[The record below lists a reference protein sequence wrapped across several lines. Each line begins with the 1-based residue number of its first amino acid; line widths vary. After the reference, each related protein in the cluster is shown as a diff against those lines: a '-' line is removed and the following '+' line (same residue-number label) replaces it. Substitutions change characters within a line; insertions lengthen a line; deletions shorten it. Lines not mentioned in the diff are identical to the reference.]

1 MRGAGSRRTG
11 GCSCTSS
18 AHRTGAYLFD
28 RNNRADWIAQH
39 FFTGGVMPS
48 HHLIRQYADLF
59 EVEKDWRW
67 SGAHYE
73 RTANDWLKNFDAN
86 RDVVDGHSRAG
97 LRCGAELWMRRWR
110 WFFLATAGL
119 FGHAGGTEWGVSH
132 YRLRAV

>member
-1 MRGAGSRRTG
+1 
-11 GCSCTSS
+11 
-18 AHRTGAYLFD
+18 
-28 RNNRADWIAQH
+28 
-39 FFTGGVMPS
+39 MPS

-59 EVEKDWRW
+59 EIEKDWRW

-86 RDVVDGHSRAG
+86 RDVVAG
-97 LRCGAELWMRRWR
+97 IFEPVYGVERKLWMRRWR
-110 WFFLATAGL
+110 LYFLATAGL